1 MPIALI
7 VLLSIRQR
15 MVERV
20 YIPLIVIFI
29 FSFIIYLQDIFEK
42 RNYRLLRG
50 TENIIFSILSLIM
63 LNNAIQYGTDNLY
76 WFVHQSF
83 LHNKAYNELLKNN
96 EKNLYIF
103 AGYGNIINSQPNVS
117 KVFVERD
124 KLTKNMLTLGNWQTF
139 TPQYKEKLD
148 DLNVSDSNNLL
159 SSALDSD
166 NIKFVLP
173 EKSGL
178 MEKVK
183 TLFKEHYNKDVNFMF
198 QEKVDE
204 EVNVYVL
211 RSDVSE

>member
-1 MPIALI
+1 
-7 VLLSIRQR
+7 
-15 MVERV
+15 
-20 YIPLIVIFI
+20 
-29 FSFIIYLQDIFEK
+29 
-42 RNYRLLRG
+42 
-50 TENIIFSILSLIM
+50 
-63 LNNAIQYGTDNLY
+63 
-76 WFVHQSF
+76 
-83 LHNKAYNELLKNN
+83 
-96 EKNLYIF
+96 
-103 AGYGNIINSQPNVS
+103 
-117 KVFVERD
+117 
-124 KLTKNMLTLGNWQTF
+124 MLTLGNWQTF

-173 EKSGL
+173 EKLGL

-183 TLFKEHYNKDVNFMF
+183 TLFKEHYNKDVNFIF

>member
-1 MPIALI
+1 
-7 VLLSIRQR
+7 
-15 MVERV
+15 
-20 YIPLIVIFI
+20 
-29 FSFIIYLQDIFEK
+29 
-42 RNYRLLRG
+42 
-50 TENIIFSILSLIM
+50 
-63 LNNAIQYGTDNLY
+63 
-76 WFVHQSF
+76 
-83 LHNKAYNELLKNN
+83 
-96 EKNLYIF
+96 
-103 AGYGNIINSQPNVS
+103 
-117 KVFVERD
+117 
-124 KLTKNMLTLGNWQTF
+124 MLTLGNWQTF

-183 TLFKEHYNKDVNFMF
+183 TLFKEHYNKDVKFMF

>member
-1 MPIALI
+1 
-7 VLLSIRQR
+7 
-15 MVERV
+15 
-20 YIPLIVIFI
+20 
-29 FSFIIYLQDIFEK
+29 
-42 RNYRLLRG
+42 
-50 TENIIFSILSLIM
+50 
-63 LNNAIQYGTDNLY
+63 
-76 WFVHQSF
+76 
-83 LHNKAYNELLKNN
+83 
-96 EKNLYIF
+96 
-103 AGYGNIINSQPNVS
+103 
-117 KVFVERD
+117 
-124 KLTKNMLTLGNWQTF
+124 MLTLGNWQTF

-183 TLFKEHYNKDVNFMF
+183 TLFKEHYNKDVNFIF

>member
-1 MPIALI
+1 
-7 VLLSIRQR
+7 
-15 MVERV
+15 
-20 YIPLIVIFI
+20 
-29 FSFIIYLQDIFEK
+29 
-42 RNYRLLRG
+42 
-50 TENIIFSILSLIM
+50 M
-63 LNNAIQYGTDNLY
+63 LNNTIQYGTENLY

-83 LHNKAYNELLKNN
+83 PHNKVYNELLKNN

-117 KVFVERD
+117 KVFVEKD

>member
-1 MPIALI
+1 
-7 VLLSIRQR
+7 
-15 MVERV
+15 
-20 YIPLIVIFI
+20 
-29 FSFIIYLQDIFEK
+29 
-42 RNYRLLRG
+42 
-50 TENIIFSILSLIM
+50 
-63 LNNAIQYGTDNLY
+63 
-76 WFVHQSF
+76 
-83 LHNKAYNELLKNN
+83 
-96 EKNLYIF
+96 
-103 AGYGNIINSQPNVS
+103 
-117 KVFVERD
+117 
-124 KLTKNMLTLGNWQTF
+124 MLTLGNWQTF

>member
-1 MPIALI
+1 MPLWQKLFINEK
-7 VLLSIRQR
+7 LLK
-15 MVERV
+15 
-20 YIPLIVIFI
+20 
-29 FSFIIYLQDIFEK
+29 II
-42 RNYRLLRG
+42 
-50 TENIIFSILSLIM
+50 
-63 LNNAIQYGTDNLY
+63 
-76 WFVHQSF
+76 
-83 LHNKAYNELLKNN
+83 KNN

-117 KVFVERD
+117 KVFVEKD

-183 TLFKEHYNKDVNFMF
+183 TLFKEHYNKDVNFIF

>member
-1 MPIALI
+1 
-7 VLLSIRQR
+7 
-15 MVERV
+15 
-20 YIPLIVIFI
+20 
-29 FSFIIYLQDIFEK
+29 
-42 RNYRLLRG
+42 
-50 TENIIFSILSLIM
+50 M
-63 LNNAIQYGTDNLY
+63 LNNTIQYGTDNLY

-83 LHNKAYNELLKNN
+83 PNNKVYNELLKNN

-117 KVFVERD
+117 KVFVEKD

-173 EKSGL
+173 EKSGV

-183 TLFKEHYNKDVNFMF
+183 ILFKEHYNKDVNFMF

>member
-1 MPIALI
+1 
-7 VLLSIRQR
+7 
-15 MVERV
+15 
-20 YIPLIVIFI
+20 
-29 FSFIIYLQDIFEK
+29 
-42 RNYRLLRG
+42 
-50 TENIIFSILSLIM
+50 
-63 LNNAIQYGTDNLY
+63 
-76 WFVHQSF
+76 
-83 LHNKAYNELLKNN
+83 
-96 EKNLYIF
+96 
-103 AGYGNIINSQPNVS
+103 
-117 KVFVERD
+117 
-124 KLTKNMLTLGNWQTF
+124 MLTLGNWQTF
-139 TPQYKEKLD
+139 TPQYKEKLV

>member
-1 MPIALI
+1 
-7 VLLSIRQR
+7 
-15 MVERV
+15 MVCSSEF
-20 YIPLIVIFI
+20 P
-29 FSFIIYLQDIFEK
+29 
-42 RNYRLLRG
+42 
-50 TENIIFSILSLIM
+50 
-63 LNNAIQYGTDNLY
+63 
-76 WFVHQSF
+76 
-83 LHNKAYNELLKNN
+83 YNELLKNN

>member
-1 MPIALI
+1 MPLWQKLFINEK
-7 VLLSIRQR
+7 LLK
-15 MVERV
+15 
-20 YIPLIVIFI
+20 
-29 FSFIIYLQDIFEK
+29 II
-42 RNYRLLRG
+42 
-50 TENIIFSILSLIM
+50 
-63 LNNAIQYGTDNLY
+63 
-76 WFVHQSF
+76 
-83 LHNKAYNELLKNN
+83 KNN

-117 KVFVERD
+117 KVFVEKD

-139 TPQYKEKLD
+139 TPQYKEKLV